1 LSEAPIEIKN
11 LVEKFNRNLDAYK
24 NPSYKEEQ
32 LKQEF
37 INPFF
42 KALGWDVDNVSGAA
56 PQYRDVIFED
66 SIKVG
71 GGTKAPDYC
80 FTMAGR
86 KMFFVEAKK
95 PSVNVKMSIE
105 PSYQLRR
112 YAWSAKLPLSIL
124 TDFEELAVYESR
136 TKPQKKDRASTAR
149 IMFLTYQDYLEK
161 WDEIYS
167 IFSREAVLQGSFD
180 KFAEATKKKKG
191 TTEVDDSFLSEI
203 EEWRDLFAKNIAL
216 RNPEITIEEL
226 NYAVQQIIDRI
237 VFLRMCED
245 RGAEKYEQLRNLL
258 DDDHIYHRFGELCLK
273 ADDKYNSGLFHF
285 REVKGR
291 GTPPD
296 NLTLSLNIDDKI
308 FKTIIKGLYYPN
320 SPYEFSVLSPEILG
334 NVYEQFL
341 GKVIRLTPGHQAKIE
356 EKPEVKKAGGVYYTP
371 QYIVDYIVKNT
382 VGKLCKGKTPNKV
395 SKLRILDPACGSGSF
410 LLGAY
415 TYLLKW
421 HRDYYTNQKDKK
433 RLKDKIYQGKGGEYY
448 LTIREKKRILLNNIY
463 GVDIDPQAV
472 NVTKLSLLLKVLE
485 GENRD
490 ALEAQQKLFKE
501 RALPDL
507 GENIKCG
514 NSLIGPDIY
523 DDPDLVLD
531 VDDLHRINPFDWK
544 SEFSNVI
551 DDGGFDAVIGNPPYI
566 RIQALQKYQGNE
578 IKYFKSKYKSAK
590 GKYDIYVL
598 FLEKS
603 THLIRKK
610 GLLGMIVPNKFIISN
625 YGDNIR
631 DLLIETGSL
640 HEIVSF
646 EELQIFES
654 ASIYTCLLFWTNNK
668 KRDNFSYVE
677 FYDIT
682 NITNDLHRLNQG
694 DINSFNRANLKLPKV
709 GEKWHFTT
717 EKAAQIVLSLYY
729 KWDTFKSFA
738 SRIFQGIITGGDNLF
753 IFERIGQNG
762 DNYILYSQEFNEKFE
777 IEKELLHPFLRGS
790 NIKSYFIKTPVLYIF
805 YPYILINNKTIYLS
819 EEEIQNNF
827 HLAWN
832 YLKKAKKKMD
842 SRGSSRMKYPIWYAL
857 WNPRD
862 LRLLK
867 SPKILVPT
875 IAAKPSFGIDIKGEY
890 FFLGSGAG
898 GPGAYGLIIPEGKE
912 NPMYALGLLNSII
925 ANIFINT
932 TSSVFRGGYR
942 AYSQQFIW
950 DIPFRPINF
959 DNSDDVALHDRMV
972 TLVEQMLQ
980 LHKGMENTKTPDAEQ
995 KIVRQIDAIDKQID
1009 NLVYKLF
1016 DLTEEEIKIIDNF

>member
-1 LSEAPIEIKN
+1 MPEAPYEIKE
-11 LVEKFNRNLDAYK
+11 LVEKFHRNLEAYK

-80 FTMAGR
+80 FTLAGR

-124 TDFEELAVYESR
+124 TDFEELAVYDSR
-136 TKPQKKDRASTAR
+136 TKPQKKDRASTGR

-161 WDEIYS
+161 WDDIYS

-180 KFAEATKKKKG
+180 KYAESTKKKRG
-191 TTEVDDSFLSEI
+191 TTEVDDAFLSEI

-216 RNPEITIEEL
+216 RNPNITIDEL
-226 NYAVQQIIDRI
+226 NYAVQQIIDRL

-245 RGAEKYEQLRNLL
+245 RGVEKYEQIRNLL
-258 DDDHIYHRFGELCLK
+258 DDNDIYQHFGELCLK
-273 ADDKYNSGLFHF
+273 ADEKYNSGLFHF
-285 REVKGR
+285 KEEKGR
-291 GTPPD
+291 ETPPD
-296 NLTLSLNIDDKI
+296 KLTLDLNIDDRV
-308 FKTIIKGLYYPN
+308 FKTIIKNLYYPN

-371 QYIVDYIVKNT
+371 QFIVDYIVENT
-382 VGKLCKGKTPNKV
+382 VGNYVKGKTPNKV

-410 LLGAY
+410 LLGAF

-433 RLKDKIYQGKGGEYY
+433 RLKDKIYQGRGGEHY

-490 ALEAQQKLFKE
+490 ALEAQKKLFRE

-523 DDPDLVLD
+523 DTPDLELTT
-531 VDDLHRINPFDWK
+531 DDIQRINPFDWQY
-544 SEFSNVI
+544 EFSEII
-551 DDGGFDAVIGNPPYI
+551 DDGGFDAVIGNPPYVDVKI
-566 RIQALQKYQGNE
+566 LGNDIKRILNESYQSVSRRFDLYVPFVEKGLNLLSDDGLLSYIMPKMFARREYGRDLRGTINNLGSIKKIVDFGTNQIFKKATNYVGIFIIGNYSKKHINVPTLRYDVFGLNQTELSQSLNGKKFKGVNVFLTPYE
-578 IKYFKSKYKSAK
+578 IFTNADEWFFLNKIEFKMFNRLLSSFTPLMEFLLHGSEGIHSGKDSVFFLKRNLVNELNLESPPLYPLAK
-590 GKYDIYVL
+590 GKDVHRYQSIINEKLEHMVIYPYNLSNGEVYDENKMKKYPNTWEYL
-598 FLEKS
+598 LKS
-603 THLIRKK
+603 RKSLK
-610 GLLGMIVPNKFIISN
+610 GRAYFDKSGKNWYELWCP
-625 YGDNIR
+625 R
-631 DLLIETGSL
+631 D
-640 HEIVSF
+640 
-646 EELQIFES
+646 
-654 ASIYTCLLFWTNNK
+654 
-668 KRDNFSYVE
+668 
-677 FYDIT
+677 
-682 NITNDLHRLNQG
+682 
-694 DINSFNRANLKLPKV
+694 P
-709 GEKWHFTT
+709 
-717 EKAAQIVLSLYY
+717 
-729 KWDTFKSFA
+729 
-738 SRIFQGIITGGDNLF
+738 
-753 IFERIGQNG
+753 
-762 DNYILYSQEFNEKFE
+762 ILYTSNKIIGPEIAFKGEFT
-777 IEKELLHPFLRGS
+777 ISKEYLF
-790 NIKSYFIKTPVLYIF
+790 
-805 YPYILINNKTIYLS
+805 INNK
-819 EEEIQNNF
+819 
-827 HLAWN
+827 
-832 YLKKAKKKMD
+832 
-842 SRGSSRMKYPIWYAL
+842 
-857 WNPRD
+857 
-862 LRLLK
+862 LK
-867 SPKILVPT
+867 SLILHESVNES
-875 IAAKPSFGIDIKGEY
+875 IEY
-890 FFLGSGAG
+890 
-898 GPGAYGLIIPEGKE
+898 I
-912 NPMYALGLLNSII
+912 LGLLNSSLITYIHKLI
-925 ANIFINT
+925 APPKDNGFFEVKTKVMGKLPIRT
-932 TSSVFRGGYR
+932 
-942 AYSQQFIW
+942 
-950 DIPFRPINF
+950 INF
-959 DNSDDVALHDRMV
+959 DNSDDVAMHDRIV

-980 LHKGMENTKTPDAEQ
+980 LHKDLANTKTPDAEQ
-995 KIVRQIDAIDKQID
+995 RLQRQIEATDKQID
-1009 NLVYKLF
+1009 NLVYKLY
-1016 DLTEEEIKIIDNF
+1016 DLTDEEIKVVDDALNL